1 MPEPTLDLRTGATI
15 IAHDD
20 HTEVRHPHVGEP
32 IILKPGQR
40 LTLTYEVTS
49 ALSLGGDDD

>member
-49 ALSLGGDDD
+49 ALSSGGDDA